1 MVFKTT
7 KATTATIP
15 ANKNSDEATKRATA
29 MALAKAKEVIKNGG
43 TQAEAAEAAKLV
55 AKQALKESGVEE
67 GTKYK
72 TKAKTSKTT
81 GKKQKGKSA
90 ASPSSSKKGT
100 PVNTTGAK
108 VAGGLAVV
116 SSSRE
121 DSTQEAK
128 KSSGSGGGGGGLMN
142 LFKKKS
148 RNKSPS
154 PVPFASER
162 SSTIAKS
169 KSRATTSS
177 SIKSIEKKA
186 SSKSFHDS
194 RDDVAS
200 RSNSKNGDGASKRDS
215 DEEDPRETITP
226 NYIPKVP
233 HNKMTTKSAKS
244 KMKNHKGQRNQEDD
258 GKNNT
263 TNSNKQQG
271 NSKTNDRSIP
281 TTPQSAVDS
290 QRSGVF
296 PKSTQHNYSN
306 RSRSDSEGTESV
318 LSSRNSNSTY
328 DSVSFGWNPMRLTTP
343 PPREEDMIGGGGIY
357 DGSIPSIY
365 IQNKDSETVSV
376 LTNQKYDDPNIMD
389 ILNLNHVMD
398 AVDKAMMGGGGGSK
412 SGPGGSGSRGGDGSG
427 SGGGSVP
434 SVDDEENEVNFFLLN
449 LCRSP
454 CGNATVEDK
463 TLTSSK
469 GDENDDF
476 IDDGQY
482 YSNHKNSGGR
492 APVTADDVLEGN
504 RSHSKSVSWADS
516 LDDNGGPANSSLVK
530 AVNRGMENGKQS
542 SDQNKEDGMPMPF
555 RLSNPNL
562 PPLHPAHPKSSMRNK
577 WNNGNNNGNLNIN
590 TDTNMSTSPTA
601 NSYNTGGPSPNPSP
615 RTTNSGATSMM
626 YSATHRTEQGSLD
639 GTHTTK
645 ETAGTKESSI
655 KDHLRNLA
663 NSVNQNMCA
672 LMTDA
677 HLVDSM
683 HNGGISGMEAGV
695 GRSLSPGGGMRGAVS
710 SGGLGGNHPHSN
722 NENWRS
728 MVNDS
733 MDHNSTYGQSHHSG
747 NPSPTSFH
755 SHQGSYGVN
764 GPWNSQTSSSA
775 NPTSFDN
782 QDSMSVTSDHDNDK
796 YVGVD
801 GEEDQGV
808 EIPQGFNVPSSH
820 GAGMN
825 SSFNS
830 ASLPAAVM
838 SVDSDDGLVVDRY
851 SGDVGSPTV
860 RGIEGGPGGMKMG
873 VSPMVFTAPLPKQQH
888 QTQLPLQMQQHQYNR
903 GVVTSNENNNAIMAT
918 SQIPQGGHLNGK
930 VSPQTTSHANVISSP
945 TSQGT
950 RYGSITHQPTSPTNT
965 ISSPSGRGDK
975 YRGLPPQSPN
985 EQQNQ
990 QAHQFNFNQGS
1001 SQSKFGSPVQQFDPP
1016 GNQHQF
1022 QHTMQA
1028 PYSQSPQYQHHS
1040 LPQQHQVPN
1049 PCIASPNN
1057 GCNPSTTSPIR
1068 RTFAA

>member
-1 MVFKTT
+1 
-7 KATTATIP
+7 
-15 ANKNSDEATKRATA
+15 

-148 RNKSPS
+148 KNKSPS

-233 HNKMTTKSAKS
+233 HNKTPIKSAKS

-281 TTPQSAVDS
+281 TTPQSAIDS
-290 QRSGVF
+290 QRSGPF

-695 GRSLSPGGGMRGAVS
+695 GRSLSPGGGMRGAVN

-747 NPSPTSFH
+747 NPSPMSFH

-873 VSPMVFTAPLPKQQH
+873 VSPMVFTATLPKQQH